1 MSIAPRTGSQQVFSY
16 GGRLKLVDIAI
27 PVLSDFDAAEFVTFF
42 RNLRGQE
49 NTFNL
54 DLTYYYPDE
63 DDVSSVAMRLLNP
76 EQAWEVR
83 PPMLYEITLSA
94 IEAR

>member
-1 MSIAPRTGSQQVFSY
+1 
-16 GGRLKLVDIAI
+16 VDIAI
-27 PVLSDFDAAEFVTFF
+27 PVLNETDATEFMTFF
-42 RNLRGQE
+42 RDLEGQV

-54 DLTYYYPDE
+54 DLTEFYPGE
-63 DDVSSVAMRLLNP
+63 SGVSSVAMRLLNP